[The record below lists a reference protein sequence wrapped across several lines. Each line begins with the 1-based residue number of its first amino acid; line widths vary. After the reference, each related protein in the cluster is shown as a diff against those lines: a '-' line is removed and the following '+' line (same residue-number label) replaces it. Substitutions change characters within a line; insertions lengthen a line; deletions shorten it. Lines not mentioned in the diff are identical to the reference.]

1 MPSGEIEGKTEGAM
15 EGNIKGNI
23 EGTIDD
29 DIDIEGNIKGDI
41 EGKIESEGSC
51 LWVGTIG
58 LVPLHYMSE
67 VEVDAMEYAW
77 VSK

>member
-1 MPSGEIEGKTEGAM
+1 MPPPPCIHPSVPSGEVEIKT
-15 EGNIKGNI
+15 EGNIKG
-23 EGTIDD
+23 E
-29 DIDIEGNIKGDI
+29 I

-67 VEVDAMEYAW
+67 VEVDAMECAW